1 MRTLEAAKMLGGAIV
16 VYVAVAARGSGADPG
31 RPAPGGPGGNKLS
44 AVPTALASP
53 VNGTRL
59 KVRTYVASDGSALP
73 TYDLHD
79 SLLDVEC
86 SFSRAADDMTRCLPS
101 VEPVQFFSDPACAQ
115 PVAGTPCASRAPR
128 YVFQET
134 RGSSCGPEAMHIL
147 PVGGAYSGPVYTK
160 THRDRR
166 ELCAAVTASYA
177 SFSYFTVG
185 AEVPPSEFVEATLQ
199 TAP

>member
-1 MRTLEAAKMLGGAIV
+1 MLGGAIV
-16 VYVAVAARGSGADPG
+16 VYVVMAARGSGADPG
-31 RPAPGGPGGNKLS
+31 SPAPGGNNLS

-73 TYDLHD
+73 IYDLHD

-86 SFSRAADDMTRCLPS
+86 SFSRAADDTTRCLPI
-101 VEPVQFFSDPACAQ
+101 VEPVQFFSDPACTQ
-115 PVAGTPCASRAPR
+115 PVAGTPCASRSPR
-128 YVFQET
+128 YVFQMT
-134 RGSSCGPEAMHIL
+134 RDSSCGKEVTHIL

-160 THRDRR
+160 THRDHRDM
-166 ELCAAVTASYA
+166 CAPVTSSYA

-185 AEVPPSEFVEATLQ
+185 AELPPFEFVQATLQ
-199 TAP
+199 TGP